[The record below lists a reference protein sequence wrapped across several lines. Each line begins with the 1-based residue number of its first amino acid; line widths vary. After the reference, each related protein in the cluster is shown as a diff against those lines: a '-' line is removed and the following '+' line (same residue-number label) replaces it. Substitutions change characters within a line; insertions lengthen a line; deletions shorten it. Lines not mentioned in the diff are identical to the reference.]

1 MWYTKYIVFNLS
13 GGGVK
18 TVLRIKRLCLALLIV
33 LSTLALSISG
43 LGVFFNNDD
52 ASIPA
57 QAAYDKIIT
66 SADDFIS
73 YMGNK
78 DNWSKNIQLATDIDF
93 QGKDISPIGDKS
105 KHFKGS
111 FNGNYHTL
119 SNFNIS
125 QSIKNGTTVSTRG
138 VGLWGEIQ
146 DATIINLKVT
156 NFKVKNTAGNGKFYY
171 VTVGGLV
178 GYAIGKCSIENVVLD
193 SGSVCAWDS
202 GSASGSAIAGGVIGG
217 VVGGE
222 AGSIHDHYATES
234 TTMNNVIATNLDVTA
249 RSQDDAIVCVTGG
262 LIGLVDFISYTGQFN
277 VGMYAD
283 FGDVIVKNSCFV
295 GSFHLKTQYEGS
307 NPWGSDK
314 YGSCYDVTIGGIIGG
329 LLRVTNSPR
338 NIKLRPGSSVNDV
351 VYMENCV
358 SYITEVT
365 GYDDATKLEPNPTS
379 GYGQGHYGATYFFGG
394 YKGEACAAKAENI
407 KSGPKAG
414 TVNVNGTD
422 KGAELLHNQNT
433 LKNADTY
440 NWIDFKNI
448 YELYGTGSINND
460 KWIINPKIN
469 NGYPI
474 QYGFVVSLLEE
485 ITLQTTDGGIV
496 KYKWGDSAEV
506 TITSSSQKISM
517 IKLKDDDNFP
527 DDKTSTNLSYL
538 EQSIKVETKEGYEFA
553 KWSYG
558 NEKLTA
564 NFELK
569 EYNIKLNKYSSTAE
583 SNTDNKGKFALNT
596 DLYLNVADYGNRYE
610 FTVVYDTSIYCH
622 DDGGYGWSIN
632 FWENLGDGYGSF
644 DAIPARDGSLKIS
657 KLTGIRIGER
667 VYKLAELGQDKDRR
681 VQEFCRDDNRTITIT
696 PVFEYL
702 TWSIDLET
710 ISTTGTGG
718 VGSYEIEKKDN
729 TDPGSIDENKIVIRV
744 ADGWTVK
751 YYTSGVYPTLQLVNK
766 GVTKYTLTVSPE
778 DGYYAASKWCIKL
791 GNSSQDISQ
800 NSNIALSSDATI
812 TAVLDPIIYNIH
824 YEYENSSNN
833 ISKITGT
840 YTVEDDITLT
850 RNITDKPADRQFGF
864 WLIELSSTSS
874 TGFVPGLVKFDYKV
888 EGNNIT
894 LKTGDAVIVFE
905 GVDSSNSNTN
915 FITTREKKYY
925 YAVRG
930 IKSGSYGDTPTLT
943 LRWSR
948 IYNMTIANDGV
959 GGNIWSSGIGS
970 ELEEKNTLIGVGG
983 YGTNVTTGDINGSPT
998 VTLRVVDNGDYAY
1011 KFADNKSYAFY
1022 KSADWDSLELNS
1034 QPNKAKNSYYY
1045 LYNYGYEITHWT
1057 IKLTVNND
1065 SYYINVS
1072 NNVWS
1077 TSNGEVQVPVSA
1089 LNSASGRNDF
1099 IGLARFAEYASD
1111 LYAGKIVGEVK
1122 VTLTPVWKSATIN
1135 CVNSISNGSVR
1146 TSYNNPYTLIAG
1158 DISGQSLVYFTTPKR
1173 EDQGDDPVIAVKGS
1187 WNYYKLNKSNYTYVN
1202 VNNIYKIN
1210 LTPVYVDNIYRIVLI
1225 DVAAYEGSYILENN
1239 SYRFV
1244 ECDASMP
1251 SQITATIDG
1260 KTVKI
1265 YDPKEKYPLID
1276 NYIPNLIQACSDYQ
1290 TSVENG
1296 TNDRFGKIYCR
1307 NVEENISSNSIKA
1320 TEGVELYIYLGN
1332 GQETNLPVFRKAFE
1346 VLTAWKNGGTSSDAS
1361 GKDKR
1366 YIYTTEEYNKDPE
1379 TYRVDFNNNSL
1390 TISKDAIWEYADGSG
1405 NIELKAHY
1413 YTKHYKITASTF
1425 EEQILG
1431 RYGYILMQ
1439 GTDKEG
1445 QKQYMAIYNEST
1457 KSMELYIWRGTLA
1470 SSYRPSNKVDEF
1482 KFYAGADLEVNVI
1495 DQSIDHTEDIF
1506 IGHRVLSLTNGQ
1518 YISWA
1523 NGDEYTNTLTA
1534 ANIDAGGLVN
1544 GSQIHIIANYE
1555 KIKYSVTVEIG
1566 DGSNISGW
1574 LDITIDGNTSY
1585 YTTQPSVEITGLK
1598 IGTSLSIHYNAQIGY
1613 EYDTPA
1619 MAIYNSDGEKIVDL
1633 TDGYFNREGQ
1643 VYTVVIDGAWLREKY
1658 YSKVDEDYT
1667 VNNADLGIA
1676 KVNTKEIEFKLGVRY
1691 YDEHTGRYIEKYNNG
1706 VTTYEEKSLGTWSYS
1721 KGEVSLAGAF
1731 DTIAE
1736 ASMYGTKIADK
1747 EYVVRFSCAY
1757 DAYTAG
1763 NLNRYRKNYAY
1774 PLDEVPNTTY
1784 TIEPR
1789 LLQYLVKNTVN
1800 VIVDNSNRNIYF
1812 VMGVRELLTLDME
1825 VETLEGDSESS
1836 TRSTTLRIEGYTK
1849 EITTSGNTY
1858 TEERAYT
1865 YKGGD
1870 NTLSSNMDDKRYT
1883 GVEYYLDGEKVQTG
1897 NIRLTDNGKLT
1908 IKYIPKILETKVEYR
1923 LGGKVVSTAEL
1934 SGITEGIRLKSEG
1947 KLYLGKEIQ
1956 VERGKTGADYDITIY
1971 VNTNTHTLD
1980 SNDRYTVV
1988 DEDYEYGELKFIVEI
2003 EEHSNQEVI
2012 VEIVLKSNNLPK
2024 DEYGEFRLYVGD
2036 ILQEGL
2042 NAKQVFEGRK
2052 IELKIELNAGYKY
2065 VGYKRGNGSEQEGEI
2080 REIEGVQVLTLES
2093 EFKPGNSYAKY
2104 TVYIEKERYTAVL
2117 QVGSEQEKIYDISSY
2132 GTEKRQNADSSEISL
2147 SGVYVG
2153 KGITFSAKASKTEGV
2168 RYYYQAYGEE
2178 TEEIVLKDNV
2188 LELTSEILSRAEEGK
2203 IYFKVA
2209 TDKKYKIEEVVER
2222 GEYLETR
2229 EISVEIGNRE
2239 NPEYHIAGTVIGYRY
2254 KGKLEEKYIV
2264 KVNIYRL
2271 EGGEERELL
2280 ESKESDREIEGEIE
2294 LRSDIRIRVSVERRK
2309 YGIEIEEYVYR
2320 SLEDLETGVEK
2331 ETEVGVEVTYTEQ
2344 RYGEIGVIR
2353 LDRRQE
2359 VAGEV
2364 RIVERIVIEDEEGK
2378 VEIDLTDP
2386 RGSKYEI
2393 SEREGV
2399 IEIRYEV
2406 KSGLRIELHSF
2417 NEKIISP

>member
-1 MWYTKYIVFNLS
+1 M
-13 GGGVK
+13 
-18 TVLRIKRLCLALLIV
+18 LRIKRLCLALIIV

-43 LGVFFNNDD
+43 LGVFFNNTHSYADD
-52 ASIPA
+52 REEVYFSSMKELQDFANSHVA
-57 QAAYDKIIT
+57 DWYMDKI
-66 SADDFIS
+66 FILQS
-73 YMGNK
+73 
-78 DNWSKNIQLATDIDF
+78 DIDLDKEVI
-93 QGKDISPIGDKS
+93 QGGVL
-105 KHFKGS
+105 
-111 FNGNYHTL
+111 L
-119 SNFNIS
+119 SNSIFDGNGHTIS
-125 QSIKNGTTVSTRG
+125 GGRSSYGFFEAIYNSVIKNLRLEGHKVYHD
-138 VGLWGEIQ
+138 GEQFEDYI
-146 DATIINLKVT
+146 
-156 NFKVKNTAGNGKFYY
+156 
-171 VTVGGLV
+171 GGLV
-178 GYAIGKCSIENVVLD
+178 GLAHNSRIENVMLINCSIEAIENGWRA
-193 SGSVCAWDS
+193 SQ
-202 GSASGSAIAGGVIGG
+202 SA
-217 VVGGE
+217 
-222 AGSIHDHYATES
+222 
-234 TTMNNVIATNLDVTA
+234 
-249 RSQDDAIVCVTGG
+249 GG
-262 LIGLVDFISYTGQFN
+262 LIGVATANCSVYSVSLINTNIKVQCQDD
-277 VGMYAD
+277 A
-283 FGDVIVKNSCFV
+283 
-295 GSFHLKTQYEGS
+295 QYI
-307 NPWGSDK
+307 NA
-314 YGSCYDVTIGGIIGG
+314 GGIIGQLTTSTTGDIIIDQCFYYGEIYFQTQYNSGNNNIAFNKDPYGSVDGASIGG
-329 LLRVTNSPR
+329 LIGYAVRKEYSSIQISSSWSFITNSDFKPNNWDDKER
-338 NIKLRPGSSVNDV
+338 NFHHNDSQHLNGIEAKGGGKRVEIISPSGSFTYFYDLKKIAGFYVGYYKSSGSGYTFHIEYTNLNDNSSIN
-351 VYMENCV
+351 NCV
-358 SYITEVT
+358 SNLNGDSKDIEYYKKLGTYTEELNWDNIV
-365 GYDDATKLEPNPTS
+365 TKLDTKELNKWFHFYTYDKDVNDGFPV
-379 GYGQGHYGATYFFGG
+379 QGELLDIADYSVVASKGG
-394 YKGEACAAKAENI
+394 HVKGEDVIYIENRFYKAFGEGGHIDINKERI
-407 KSGPKAG
+407 DYLGQSFI
-414 TVNVNGTD
+414 
-422 KGAELLHNQNT
+422 AE
-433 LKNADTY
+433 
-440 NWIDFKNI
+440 
-448 YELYGTGSINND
+448 
-460 KWIINPKIN
+460 
-469 NGYPI
+469 
-474 QYGFVVSLLEE
+474 
-485 ITLQTTDGGIV
+485 
-496 KYKWGDSAEV
+496 AE
-506 TITSSSQKISM
+506 
-517 IKLKDDDNFP
+517 
-527 DDKTSTNLSYL
+527 
-538 EQSIKVETKEGYEFA
+538 EGYEFA
-553 KWSYG
+553 KWSYC

-564 NFELK
+564 NFKIK
-569 EYNIKLNKYSSTAE
+569 EYNIKLNKYSSNME

-596 DLYLNVADYGNRYE
+596 DVLLNVADYGNRYE
-610 FTVVYDTSIYCH
+610 FTVVYDTSIYCY

-710 ISTTGTGG
+710 ISTTGRGG
-718 VGSYEIEKKDN
+718 VGSYKIEKKDN

-751 YYTSGVYPTLQLVNK
+751 YYTGGVYPTLQLVNK

-778 DGYYAASKWCIKL
+778 DGYYAASKWRIKL

-800 NSNIALSSDATI
+800 NSNIALSGDATI
-812 TAVLDPIIYNIH
+812 TAVLSPIVYNIN
-824 YEYENSSNN
+824 YEYENSRNN

-864 WLIELSSTSS
+864 WLIELSSTDLSGTVS
-874 TGFVPGLVKFDYKV
+874 GSNFSYKV
-888 EGNNIT
+888 VGNNIT

-905 GVDSSNSNTN
+905 GVDSSNPNTN

-983 YGTNVTTGDINGSPT
+983 YGTNVTTGNINGSPT
-998 VTLRVVDNGDYAY
+998 VTLRVVDNGDYEY

-1022 KSADWDSLELNS
+1022 KSADWANLELNN

-1057 IKLTVNND
+1057 IKLEVNGD
-1065 SYYINVS
+1065 VYYINVDKY

-1077 TSNGEVQVPVSA
+1077 TSNVEVQVPVDA
-1089 LNSASGRNDF
+1089 LNSASGRNGF

-1122 VTLTPVWKSATIN
+1122 VILTPVWKSATIN

-1173 EDQGDDPVIAVKGS
+1173 EDQGENPVIAVKGS
-1187 WNYYKLNKSNYTYVN
+1187 WNYYKLNKSNYSY

-1225 DVAAYEGSYILENN
+1225 DVAAYDGSYILENN

-1276 NYIPNLIQACSDYQ
+1276 NYIPNLIQACDSYQ

-1366 YIYTTEEYNKDPE
+1366 YIYTTEEYNKDPD

-1390 TISKDAIWEYADGSG
+1390 TVSKDAVWGYADGSG

-1470 SSYRPSNKVDEF
+1470 LSYRPSNKVDEF

-1506 IGHRVLSLTNGQ
+1506 IGYRVSSLTNGQ
-1518 YISWA
+1518 YIEWLNDGTYS
-1523 NGDEYTNTLTA
+1523 NTLTA
-1534 ANIDAGGLVN
+1534 ANIDAEGLVN
-1544 GSQIHIIANYE
+1544 GSQLHIIANYE

-1566 DGSNISGW
+1566 DGSNTSGW

-1658 YSKVDEDYT
+1658 YSKVDEDYS
-1667 VNNADLGIA
+1667 VNDENLGKA

-1691 YDEHTGRYIEKYNNG
+1691 YDEYTGSYIEKYNNG
-1706 VTTYEEKSLGTWSYS
+1706 VTTYEERSLGTWSYS
-1721 KGEVSLAGAF
+1721 KGEVGLAGAF
-1731 DTIAE
+1731 DDIAE

-1812 VMGVRELLTLDME
+1812 VLGVRQLLTLDME

-1836 TRSTTLRIEGYTK
+1836 KRSTTLRIEDYTK
-1849 EITTSGNTY
+1849 EITTLGNTY

-1870 NTLSSNMDDKRYT
+1870 NTLSSKMDNKRYT

-1956 VERGKTGADYDITIY
+1956 VERGNTGADYDITIY

-2052 IELKIELNAGYKY
+2052 IELKMELNAGYKY

-2104 TVYIEKERYTAVL
+2104 TVYIEKEIYTAVL

-2178 TEEIVLKDNV
+2178 TEEIELKDNV

-2280 ESKESDREIEGEIE
+2280 ESKESDREIDGEIE

-2309 YGIEIEEYVYR
+2309 YGVEIEEYVYR

-2364 RIVERIVIEDEEGK
+2364 RIVERIVIEDEEGI

-2393 SEREGV
+2393 SEIEGV

-2417 NEKIISP
+2417 NEKIILA